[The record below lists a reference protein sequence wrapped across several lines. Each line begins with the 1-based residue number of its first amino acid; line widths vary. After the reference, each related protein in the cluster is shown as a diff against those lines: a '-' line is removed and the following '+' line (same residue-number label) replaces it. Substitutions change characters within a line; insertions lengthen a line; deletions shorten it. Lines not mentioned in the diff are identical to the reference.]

1 MGDSWLSVKSK
12 IQIDENGQTDCLK
25 KSHTHTRTLQSFVR
39 ISFQFFTVNSSS
51 WAVLLFFLSY

>member
-25 KSHTHTRTLQSFVR
+25 KSHTHTHEHSNRSSEFRFSF
-39 ISFQFFTVNSSS
+39 SQ
-51 WAVLLFFLSY
+51 